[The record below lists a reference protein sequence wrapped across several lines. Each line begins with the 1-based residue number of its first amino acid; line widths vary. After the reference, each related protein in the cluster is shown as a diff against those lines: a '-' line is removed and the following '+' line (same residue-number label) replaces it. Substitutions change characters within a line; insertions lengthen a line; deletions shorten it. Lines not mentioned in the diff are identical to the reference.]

1 MDSRTT
7 SKTVGKKYAKK
18 YNVPFLARN
27 IFLDN
32 KQEYNYIQ
40 NQLKKAIAI
49 AKRSGYSIAIGHPH
63 KITLKV
69 LKESKHLLKGLNLV
83 YIDKMPTS

>member
-1 MDSRTT
+1 MIKMIT
-7 SKTVGKKYAKK
+7 KKYAKK
-18 YNVPFLARN
+18 YNVPYLARN

-40 NQLKKAIAI
+40 TQLKKAIAI
-49 AKRSGYSIAIGHPH
+49 AKKSGYSIAIGHPH

-69 LKESKHLLKGLNLV
+69 LNQCYETLYYCFSLFG
-83 YIDKMPTS
+83 